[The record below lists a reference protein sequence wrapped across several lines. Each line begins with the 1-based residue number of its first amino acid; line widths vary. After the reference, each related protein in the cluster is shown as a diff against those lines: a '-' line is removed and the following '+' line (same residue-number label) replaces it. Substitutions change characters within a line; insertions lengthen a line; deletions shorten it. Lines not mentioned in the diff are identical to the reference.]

1 MSQRSGGDPL
11 GPGSV
16 VATRYELIESIAT
29 GGMGRVWRARDV
41 ELNRQVAIKV
51 MFEHLRSD
59 PDSVQ
64 RFRREA
70 QASAQLIHPHI
81 VAVYDTI
88 STDAIDAIVME
99 LVEGMTLRNHL
110 DTNGPLGDSELRR
123 IGTELASALQC
134 AHSHGVVH
142 RDIKPANILLTN
154 AGATKL
160 VDFGIAKAHED
171 PDLTV
176 VGTLVGTAA
185 YLAPEQVGSGAI
197 DQRSDLYALST
208 VLYEAACGTTPFRG
222 DSATATALARLHEVP
237 APLEARVALSTTLC
251 DAIMRNLELAPER
264 RYQSAHDFGLALSD
278 SAGMNSTGTDPRMR
292 PSSASS
298 ETVPPAAVPAGAA
311 VRPFTTGA
319 HAADVSATPPR
330 RPGRR
335 RRTFARL
342 LIMLLIVI
350 PLGITAALLL
360 REPSTAPVKARP
372 AATVSL
378 VDAPID
384 GAVAFDPNGSGT
396 PGENNALAP
405 RAVDGDT
412 KTFWPTESYDD
423 QRFGTKPGVGLVINL
438 VGTHRIDHLELNSS
452 VGWSGR
458 IFLGNSDLSNM
469 TELPSGGTPVA
480 ADGAITSVALSGAAA
495 SSVLIWITDLGPAT
509 GRHHVDIFEAKIVA
523 RETVSG

>member
-1 MSQRSGGDPL
+1 MSQPSGGHPL

-29 GGMGRVWRARDV
+29 GGMGRVWRAHDV

-59 PDSVQ
+59 PESVR

-70 QASAQLIHPHI
+70 QASAQLVHPHI

-99 LVEGMTLRNHL
+99 LVEGMTLRDHL
-110 DTNGPLGDSELRR
+110 DLNGPVGATELRR

-142 RDIKPANILLTN
+142 RDVKPANILLTN
-154 AGATKL
+154 AGVTKL

-222 DSATATALARLHEVP
+222 DSATATALARLHEAP
-237 APLEARVALSTTLC
+237 APLETRVALPSTLC
-251 DAIMRNLELAPER
+251 DTIMRNLELAPER
-264 RYQSAHDFGLALSD
+264 RYQSAHDFGLALRD
-278 SAGMNSTGTDPRMR
+278 ASATEAMMP
-292 PSSASS
+292 PSSAST
-298 ETVPPAAVPAGAA
+298 EAAKQAVVPAGAA

-319 HAADVSATPPR
+319 ADADTTPPR

-342 LIMLLIVI
+342 LIMLFIVI

-360 REPSTAPVKARP
+360 REPSAAPVKARP
-372 AATVSL
+372 APAVSL
-378 VDAPID
+378 VDAPVD

-396 PGENNALAP
+396 PGENNALAA
-405 RAVDGDT
+405 RAVDGNP
-412 KTFWPTESYDD
+412 KTAWPTESYDD
-423 QRFGTKPGVGLVINL
+423 QHFGTKPGVGLVVNL
-438 VGTHRIDHLELNSS
+438 VGTHRIDHLELTSS

-458 IFLGNSDLSNM
+458 IFLGDSDLSKRG
-469 TELPSGGTPVA
+469 ELPSGGTPIA
-480 ADGAITSVALSGAAA
+480 TDGAVTSVSLNGESA

-509 GRHHVDIFEAKIVA
+509 GRHHVDIFEAKFVA
-523 RETVSG
+523 RETVGG